1 MGKRFCVF
9 ALPLSEENI
18 TYAKKQT
25 YSMVSPSYI
34 LIYTDKKRV
43 KNGQRMNAS
52 ELNARDQA
60 WVQTCNDSIVANLI
74 QSDAEYSE
82 KMMRFLDT
90 FAEELEK
97 IKKKQER
104 GEQNI
109 GTDSGETDHHVR
121 QDAPTV

>member
-18 TYAKKQT
+18 KYAKKQT

-60 WVQTCNDSIVANLI
+60 WVQTCNDSIVENLI
-74 QSDAEYSE
+74 QSDSEYSE

-97 IKKKQER
+97 IKKKTGKR
-104 GEQNI
+104 
-109 GTDSGETDHHVR
+109 
-121 QDAPTV
+121 